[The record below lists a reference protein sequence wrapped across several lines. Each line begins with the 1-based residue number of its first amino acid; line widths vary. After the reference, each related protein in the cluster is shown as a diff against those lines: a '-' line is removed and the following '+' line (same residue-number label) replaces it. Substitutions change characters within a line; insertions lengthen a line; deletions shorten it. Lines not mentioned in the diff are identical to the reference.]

1 MGFKRTLGWSLG
13 LMAALGSVAAQ
24 AQTPSQGLPLA
35 ACDETQHG
43 FATPLGA
50 AQAPV
55 LPAQALWVDAE
66 RLRWPGAAPETRYRL
81 LHSLAG
87 GINAP
92 VGAVPTGFERSV
104 TLLPS
109 TAALPPAFTW
119 VAPGATLALAE
130 PIPRAQR
137 IALTQGQL
145 LLVAEDAQGRVQAAT
160 RVQSPGA
167 LDALFADAAE
177 PLAFGAMPTP
187 QGTTGRLWAPTAR
200 QVSVCLYPSAEAAP
214 TARIPAEWDAA
225 SGAWRWQQG
234 SDLSGQFYTYLV
246 EVWVDGPGWVRQ
258 RVTDPYSVALGANSR
273 RTAIVDLSDPRTQPP
288 GWTAPTGVREIKR
301 LNEMV
306 VYELHVRDFSRDDPT
321 VRPAWRGKY
330 PAFMERNSQGMRH
343 LRDLARVGV
352 TDIHLLPVFDLATVP
367 EKGCVEPKLPKA
379 PPNSPLQQAAVMAVA
394 SQDCFNWG
402 YDPFHFNAPEGSY
415 ATDANDP
422 FLRVREFRQMVLALH
437 RAGLRVGLDKV
448 YNHTTASGQSERS
461 VLDRVVPGY
470 YQRLNGQGEVERS
483 TCCDNTATEHRMMAK
498 LMSDSLLLWSREY
511 KLDSYRFDLMG
522 HQPRAAMLAMRE
534 RLRRELGREILFI
547 GEGWNFGEVANGA
560 RFVQASQLSLKGDG
574 IGTFSDRGRDA
585 ARGGSFGNVKELMAS
600 QGWLNGLLD
609 DPAKRADA
617 LRAADLLRLQVAGT
631 LAEFRF
637 TTHDGAT
644 KRGAEIDYAGQ
655 PAGYV
660 AQPGEAVHYVENHD
674 NHTLFDANVLK
685 LPATAT
691 MLERLHR
698 QNLGNAL
705 VAWSQG
711 TVYIHAGQELLR
723 SKSLDRNSYDS
734 GDAFNRLDYGLR
746 DNGFGH
752 GLPPQPDNGRDW
764 DTIAPLLGNP
774 ALQPTPAQLR
784 KAVGAFHDVMRIR
797 ASSSLFTLP
806 TADEVQKR
814 LRFHAAGAG
823 QDPALIVAELDGA
836 NWPGARFGGLLLVF
850 NGASEAR
857 EFSVPGS
864 WRLHP
869 VHTAKQAADPRV
881 AAEARKAKA
890 GALRVPGWSAVAFVR

>member
-1 MGFKRTLGWSLG
+1 MKAVVCGIAWAWGG
-13 LMAALGSVAAQ
+13 LA
-24 AQTPSQGLPLA
+24 
-35 ACDETQHG
+35 
-43 FATPLGA
+43 
-50 AQAPV
+50 V
-55 LPAQALWVDAE
+55 LPAWAQADLAPCDESRTPFAQPLPHAGAAAMPAQAHGVGAD
-66 RLRWPGAAPETRYRL
+66 RFRWPGQPAEGRYRL
-81 LHSLAG
+81 LHSLQG
-87 GINAP
+87 GIQADVGTAARGFAQALSLNASTEP
-92 VGAVPTGFERSV
+92 LPAAFAWVGA
-104 TLLPS
+104 
-109 TAALPPAFTW
+109 
-119 VAPGATLALAE
+119 GATLQFATPLDRAARLAL
-130 PIPRAQR
+130 
-137 IALTQGQL
+137 LQGQA
-145 LLVAEDAQGRVQAAT
+145 LLVREDEQGRVLAAT
-160 RVQSPGA
+160 RLQNAGA

-177 PLAFGAMPTP
+177 PLALGIQRRPGATE
-187 QGTTGRLWAPTAR
+187 GRLWAPTAR
-200 QVSVCLYPSAEAAP
+200 AVEVCVYPGAQVAPSQ
-214 TARIPAEWDAA
+214 RFPAHWDAA
-225 SGAWRWQQG
+225 SGSWHWQQPA
-234 SDLSGQFYTYLV
+234 DLQGQFVNYLV
-246 EVWVDGPGWVRQ
+246 EVWVDGQGWVRQ
-258 RVTDPYSVALGANSR
+258 RVTDPYAVSLSANSR
-273 RTAIVDLSDPRTQPP
+273 RTAVVDLSDPRTQPP

-301 LNEMV
+301 LNDMV
-306 VYELHVRDFSRDDPT
+306 VYELHVRDFSRDDPN

-330 PAFMERNSQGMRH
+330 PAFTERNSQGMRH

-394 SQDCFNWG
+394 AQDCFNWG

-415 ATDANDP
+415 ATDADDP
-422 FLRVREFRQMVLALH
+422 FARVREFRQMVLALH

-448 YNHTTASGQSERS
+448 YNHTTASGQNERS

-470 YQRLNGQGEVERS
+470 YQRLNANGEVEKS

-585 ARGGSFGNVKELMAS
+585 ARGGSFGSVKELMGS
-600 QGWLNGLLD
+600 KGWLNGLLD

-617 LRAADLLRLQVAGT
+617 LKAADLLRLQLAGT

-637 TTHDGAT
+637 TTHTGAT
-644 KRGAEIDYAGQ
+644 QRGAEIDYAGQ
-655 PAGYV
+655 PAGYA

-685 LPATAT
+685 LPASAS

-698 QNLGNAL
+698 QNVGNAL

-711 TVYIHAGQELLR
+711 TVYVHAGQELLR

-752 GLPPQPDNGRDW
+752 GLPPAPDNGRDW
-764 DTIAPLLGNP
+764 DTIAPLLGDP
-774 ALQPTPAQLR
+774 KLQPTPAQLR
-784 KAVGAFHDVMRIR
+784 QAVAAFHDVMRIR
-797 ASSSLFTLP
+797 ASSSLFALP

-814 LRFHAAGAG
+814 LRFHVAGPG
-823 QDPALIVAELDGA
+823 QDPALIVAELDGTG
-836 NWPGARFGGLLLVF
+836 WPGARFGGLLLVF

-857 EFSVPGS
+857 EFSVPGA

-869 VHTAKQAADPRV
+869 VHTARQAADQRV
-881 AAEARKAKA
+881 ALEARQAKA
-890 GALRVPGWSAVAFVR
+890 GALRVPAWSAVAWVR